1 MNIDELVYDL
11 KEHLDTYC
19 QTYDDYELTYNQTEM
34 IYYLIKKLEKEN
46 KKYKEIIEK
55 TTWYLN
61 LFISD
66 ENLSKYDILKILMH
80 VKKILKEVEH
90 DGNLENY

>member
-1 MNIDELVYDL
+1 MTKPVQIINDYWL
-11 KEHLDTYC
+11 KETLLNGNPNLEKFYKED
-19 QTYDDYELTYNQTEM
+19 
-34 IYYLIKKLEKEN
+34 LIKMIKILKI
-46 KKYKEIIEK
+46 KKKKNKEIIEK
-55 TTWYLN
+55 ATWYLS

-90 DGNLENY
+90 E

>member
-1 MNIDELVYDL
+1 MINIL
-11 KEHLDTYC
+11 KL
-19 QTYDDYELTYNQTEM
+19 
-34 IYYLIKKLEKEN
+34 EN
-46 KKYKEIIEK
+46 KKNKEIIEK
-55 TTWYLN
+55 ATWYLS

-90 DGNLENY
+90 E